1 MEAHIIIQIATSIL
15 QTIAIVWSLVYLAK
29 QTRNSVNSLKEMEH
43 DKKYESMLT
52 ARSDYLDINL
62 SIIKDPELLK
72 LLKLSKADMLGYI
85 MINNLE
91 QEFLIHDMRNPSDED
106 MTVTKVMCEDYFLYE
121 FVRETWKRDKKMY
134 HEKFIKFIDENVMKI
149 YQENEKK

>member
-1 MEAHIIIQIATSIL
+1 
-15 QTIAIVWSLVYLAK
+15 
-29 QTRNSVNSLKEMEH
+29 
-43 DKKYESMLT
+43 
-52 ARSDYLDINL
+52 
-62 SIIKDPELLK
+62 
-72 LLKLSKADMLGYI
+72 MLGYI